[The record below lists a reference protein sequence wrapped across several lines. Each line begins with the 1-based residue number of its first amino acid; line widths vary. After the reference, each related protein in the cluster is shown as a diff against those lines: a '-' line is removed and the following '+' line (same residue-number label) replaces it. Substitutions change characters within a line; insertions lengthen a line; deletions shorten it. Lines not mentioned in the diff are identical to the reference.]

1 MSQITQTSSTHPS
14 RQVAQ
19 AISNICPDALFCG
32 FKVKPKTDG
41 SFAKIPFNKN
51 GQGVAA
57 NTDRSALIDSNSFGQ
72 HNTPPGG
79 EYWGVVMQDLTY
91 DPLNEL
97 VLTVLDL
104 DTKRSTAPRVAAM
117 ERLMKQAKSMGLLTE
132 RSHSKKG
139 GHIIFLAKPD
149 PDMPPKIDLG
159 NHQEIEIFGHPRSAG
174 KSVMLTGDA
183 LKGDVIEIS
192 TSLQEFLAQAGI
204 SVEKEKPAPKP
215 APASTTY
222 LPAVRNLSDEMQ
234 RARDALSHII
244 LRKQQYKEWIDIGF
258 ALEEGFGDAGF
269 SLWDEWSA
277 GLYEYEGTEALRRRW
292 DGFDNGDGITLATL
306 FHHAKAHGYEPPS
319 SQEKARTA
327 VEDFG
332 RFLKAQENGPTVDQ
346 ATGEIT
352 EPPSLHW
359 PEIDYS
365 LTRLEPIQYLVD
377 GFLAHSLFVMAGQPG
392 VGKTSAL
399 IALAMVQAGFSIE
412 GCELKTRKKRKT
424 IFVTE
429 DSDQIVRS
437 LFAYGKHF
445 GIDPS
450 VLCQMIVIIDARRS
464 DVKDILKLAQ
474 NCDKHTLDGQ
484 RPWLVLDTAN
494 ATLDLDDENDNAKVG
509 QYLSSIK
516 ATLFVQMG
524 VPVCITAHTN
534 KTISRQ
540 DSDAQARGASA
551 FTGDA
556 TLTGILFLDKD
567 NQRYMKLTK
576 TRYEPTFREIRFDS
590 QTFTEVVVDA
600 DGEMQEIVC
609 RVSTPHISSEE
620 LRIKAAAERS
630 DEYMQAAI
638 MDKCDE
644 ACSFVQH
651 IINTAPNGVIMQRGP
666 GRITVPKHMDHM
678 ARLAWND
685 ILDQIKGAKSNHD
698 VTKAIKQA
706 VMTRY
711 GIDHMGLPGWVQL
724 VGSPSN

>member
-1 MSQITQTSSTHPS
+1 MENNPIPNHHPS
-14 RQVAQ
+14 RRVAE
-19 AISNICPDALFCG
+19 AIANICPDALFCG
-32 FKVKPKTDG
+32 FKVRAKADG

-51 GQGVAA
+51 TQGVAA
-57 NTDRSALIDSNSFGQ
+57 DTDRAALIDSGSLHQ
-72 HNTPPGG
+72 HQSPPGG
-79 EYWGVVMQDLTY
+79 DYWGVVMQNPTF
-91 DPLNEL
+91 DPFGDL

-104 DTKRSTAPRVAAM
+104 DTKRSTAPRDIRM
-117 ERLMKQAKSMGLLTE
+117 EKLMAQAKTLGLMTE

-149 PDMPPKIDLG
+149 PDMPPKIKLG
-159 NHQEIEIFGHPRSAG
+159 NDQEIEIFGHPKSAG

-204 SVEKEKPAPKP
+204 TGEKEVPTNSPQVP
-215 APASTTY
+215 LSPFSRTTST
-222 LPAVRNLSDEMQ
+222 SDMD
-234 RARDALSHII
+234 RADDALQFISPD
-244 LRKQQYKEWIDIGF
+244 LDYDEWIAIGQ
-258 ALEEGFGDAGF
+258 ALHTAFGHAGL
-269 SLWDEWSA
+269 SIWHSWSA
-277 GLYEYEGTEALRRRW
+277 QGSKYKGDKDIEQHW
-292 DGFDNGDGITLATL
+292 KSFKPDGGITLGSL
-306 FHHAKAHGYEPPS
+306 FHQAMERGYKPPS
-319 SQEKARTA
+319 TQTERRTA

-412 GCELKTRKKRKT
+412 GCELKTRKRRKT

-445 GIDPS
+445 GIDPAM
-450 VLCQMIVIIDARRS
+450 LCQMIVIIDARRS

-556 TLTGILFLDKD
+556 TLTGILFLDND

-609 RVSTPHISSEE
+609 RVSTPYISSEE

-630 DEYMQAAI
+630 EENAKSAI

-644 ACSFVQH
+644 ACSYIQSVINQH
-651 IINTAPNGVIMQRGP
+651 PEGVIIRKGSH
-666 GRITVPKHMDHM
+666 VPKSPPEEMRECYRIQWDDVYLHVPGSD
-678 ARLAWND
+678 
-685 ILDQIKGAKSNHD
+685 KGGNRR
-698 VTKAIKQA
+698 AIGSA
-706 VMTRY
+706 IFNRFAP
-711 GIDHMGLPGWVQL
+711 DADNNCWVQL
-724 VGSPSN
+724 G